1 MRSKNSR
8 VVIASALVTTA
19 LALSIGGFATVS
31 LRDSQLQ
38 TIDSQLK
45 KIDDAVRANPDSPVS
60 SALDAASE
68 EDFNITIAIVSI
80 KGRVTII
87 NESRLDFDSLPTEI
101 ILTSALTSPVTV
113 EADEKYRLLAQKI
126 SGGERLI
133 FADSLATIESTF
145 ISNLKRVLL
154 FTLLM
159 DLLAIGVSFL
169 ILGRNNR
176 KLEAESLKRMQQFL
190 ADASHDLRT
199 PLTVIKGYSELLSE
213 NQIQSTEDRTRAYE
227 RVNSEIIRMENLI
240 HDLLLLAELGETTR
254 PIFEEVNLTDLVTSY
269 AHDFSTLNPERDLEE
284 KIESA
289 IIIDGSV
296 EHLRRLIQ
304 NVFNNITRHTEEGTP
319 VKVTLSMAG
328 KRVMLLIEDGGKG
341 LPQGGYRDS
350 VTAINRFNSSR
361 SPETGGSGLG
371 LSIIAAIVSEHDG
384 VLNLRKSELG
394 GLAVEIYFL

>member
-1 MRSKNSR
+1 MRRKSSR

-31 LRDSQLQ
+31 LRDSQIQ
-38 TIDSQLK
+38 TIDLQLK

-68 EDFNITIAIVSI
+68 EDFNITIAIVSSN
-80 KGRVTII
+80 GRVTII
-87 NESRLDFDSLPTEI
+87 NESRLDFNSLPNDSL
-101 ILTSALTSPVTV
+101 LASALISPVTV
-113 EADEKYRLLAQKI
+113 EAEESYRLLAQAI
-126 SGGERLI
+126 SGGDRLV

-145 ISNLKRVLL
+145 TSNLKRVLL
-154 FTLLM
+154 FTLLV
-159 DLLAIGVSFL
+159 DLLAIGISVL

-176 KLEAESLKRMQQFL
+176 KLEADSLLRMQRFL

-199 PLTVIKGYSELLSE
+199 PLTVITGYSELLSK
-213 NQIQSTEDRTRAYE
+213 NQIQSSEDRNRAYE

-269 AHDFSTLNPERDLEE
+269 SHDFSTLNPTRTLGVNIDSD
-284 KIESA
+284 IT
-289 IIIDGSV
+289 IDGSV

-304 NVFNNITRHTEEGTP
+304 NIFNNIIRHTDQSAP
-319 VKVTLSMAG
+319 VRVTLCTRG
-328 KRVMLLIEDGGKG
+328 KRAVLTIEDGGKG
-341 LPQGGYRDS
+341 LPEDGYRDA
-350 VTAINRFNSSR
+350 VTALNRFDSSR

-384 VLNLRKSELG
+384 ILNLKKSELG
-394 GLAVEIYFL
+394 GLAVEILI

>member
-1 MRSKNSR
+1 MRRKSSR

-31 LRDSQLQ
+31 LRDSQIQ
-38 TIDSQLK
+38 TIDVQLK

-68 EDFNITIAIVSI
+68 EDFNITIAIVSSN
-80 KGRVTII
+80 GRVTII
-87 NESRLDFDSLPTEI
+87 NESRLDFNSLPNDSL
-101 ILTSALTSPVTV
+101 LASALMSPVTV
-113 EADEKYRLLAQKI
+113 EAEESYRLLAQVI
-126 SGGERLI
+126 SGGDRLV

-145 ISNLKRVLL
+145 TSNLKRVLL
-154 FTLLM
+154 FTLLV
-159 DLLAIGVSFL
+159 DLLAIGISVL

-176 KLEAESLKRMQQFL
+176 KLESDSLLRMQRFL

-199 PLTVIKGYSELLSE
+199 PLTVIKGYSELLSK
-213 NQIQSTEDRTRAYE
+213 NQIQSSEDRNRAYE

-269 AHDFSTLNPERDLEE
+269 SHDFSTLNPTRTLEVN
-284 KIESA
+284 IDSD
-289 IIIDGSV
+289 ITIDGSV

-304 NVFNNITRHTEEGTP
+304 NTFNNIIRHTDQSAP
-319 VKVTLSMAG
+319 VRVTLCTKG
-328 KRVMLLIEDGGKG
+328 KRAVLTIEDGGKG
-341 LPQGGYRDS
+341 LPEDGYRDA
-350 VTAINRFNSSR
+350 VTALNRFDSSR

-371 LSIIAAIVSEHDG
+371 LSIIAAIVSEHG
-384 VLNLRKSELG
+384 GILNLKKSELG
-394 GLAVEIYFL
+394 GLAVEILI

>member
-1 MRSKNSR
+1 VRRKSSR

-31 LRDSQLQ
+31 LRDSQIQ
-38 TIDSQLK
+38 TIDVQLK

-60 SALDAASE
+60 SALDAASD
-68 EDFNITIAIVSI
+68 EDFNITIAIVSSN
-80 KGRVTII
+80 GRVTII
-87 NESRLDFDSLPTEI
+87 NESRLDFNSLPNDSL
-101 ILTSALTSPVTV
+101 LASALISPVTV
-113 EADEKYRLLAQKI
+113 EAEESYRLLAQAI
-126 SGGERLI
+126 SGGDRLV

-145 ISNLKRVLL
+145 TSNLKRVLL
-154 FTLLM
+154 FTLLV
-159 DLLAIGVSFL
+159 DLLAIGISVL

-176 KLEAESLKRMQQFL
+176 KLEADSLLRMQRFL

-199 PLTVIKGYSELLSE
+199 PLTVIKGYSELLSK
-213 NQIQSTEDRTRAYE
+213 NQIQSTEDRNRAYE

-269 AHDFSTLNPERDLEE
+269 SHDFSTLNPTRTLEVN
-284 KIESA
+284 IDSD
-289 IIIDGSV
+289 ITIDGSV

-304 NVFNNITRHTEEGTP
+304 NIFNNIIRHTGQSAP
-319 VKVTLSMAG
+319 VRVTLCMKG
-328 KRVMLLIEDGGKG
+328 KRAVLTIEDGGKG
-341 LPQGGYRDS
+341 LPEDGYRDA
-350 VTAINRFNSSR
+350 VTALNRFDSSR

-384 VLNLRKSELG
+384 ILNLKRSELG
-394 GLAVEIYFL
+394 GLAVEILI

>member
-31 LRDSQLQ
+31 LRSSQLQ
-38 TIDSQLK
+38 TIDLQLK

-113 EADEKYRLLAQKI
+113 EADENYRLLAQEI

-133 FADSLATIESTF
+133 FADSLVTIESTF
-145 ISNLKRVLL
+145 TSNLKRVLL

-159 DLLAIGVSFL
+159 DLLAIGVSVL

-199 PLTVIKGYSELLSE
+199 PLTVIKGYSELLSK

-289 IIIDGSV
+289 IIIDGSI

-304 NVFNNITRHTEEGTP
+304 NVFNNIMRHTEEGTP

-328 KRVMLLIEDGGKG
+328 KRVMLIIEDGGKG
-341 LPQGGYRDS
+341 LPQGGYRDG

-394 GLAVEIYFL
+394 GLAVEILF